1 MRPVL
6 RGLCRY
12 ESLLDGSVDL
22 VDIAIM
28 NDAIAAENENAAR
41 HREAMAKNG

>member
-1 MRPVL
+1 MRPVM

-12 ESLLDGSVDL
+12 ESLINGSLDL

-28 NDAIAAENENAAR
+28 NEAIAAEDENAAR
-41 HREAMAKNG
+41 FRETQARNG